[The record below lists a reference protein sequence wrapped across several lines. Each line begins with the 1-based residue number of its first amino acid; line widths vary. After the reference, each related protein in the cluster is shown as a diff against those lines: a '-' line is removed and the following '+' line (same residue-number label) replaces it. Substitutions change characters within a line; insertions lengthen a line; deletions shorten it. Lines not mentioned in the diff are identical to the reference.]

1 MQIQIVLEY
10 IEGTNLFHWIK
21 QNRLA
26 EEEKTRRLFREICK
40 IVSYMHSRGI
50 VHRDIKLENIMM
62 SVAPS
67 SQAKKRQSRPGSG
80 AQGAADLH
88 SSVTHDISNVQPKLI
103 DFGLSKVLLPGERSA
118 DPYGTLAYC
127 SPEIIAKKPHT
138 TKTDVWSLGI
148 VLYTMLTRRMPFIAN
163 DEEQTKNNI
172 LYRNL
177 NFD

>member
-1 MQIQIVLEY
+1 VAIKQILKKNLITEELELQLHEIHVYQVLSDEAHPGIVRICDVYEDTVQIQIVLEY

-62 SVAPS
+62 SVASS

-80 AQGAADLH
+80 AQGAADH
-88 SSVTHDISNVQPKLI
+88 A
-103 DFGLSKVLLPGERSA
+103 FLSDARHL
-118 DPYGTLAYC
+118 
-127 SPEIIAKKPHT
+127 
-138 TKTDVWSLGI
+138 
-148 VLYTMLTRRMPFIAN
+148 
-163 DEEQTKNNI
+163 
-172 LYRNL
+172 
-177 NFD
+177 

>member
-62 SVAPS
+62 SVPS
-67 SQAKKRQSRPGSG
+67 TSQAKKRHSRSGSG
-80 AQGAADLH
+80 A
-88 SSVTHDISNVQPKLI
+88 
-103 DFGLSKVLLPGERSA
+103 
-118 DPYGTLAYC
+118 
-127 SPEIIAKKPHT
+127 
-138 TKTDVWSLGI
+138 
-148 VLYTMLTRRMPFIAN
+148 
-163 DEEQTKNNI
+163 
-172 LYRNL
+172 
-177 NFD
+177 